1 MIASSRQNSRMYTH
15 TAENV
20 LNTVHT
26 AENVLNTVHTAENV
40 WNTVH
45 TAENVWNTVHT
56 AENVP
61 SGFKLKLLNFFFGLC
76 LYAGYW
82 AIFSIFRKCHLGNFE
97 QIMF

>member
-26 AENVLNTVHTAENV
+26 AENVL
-40 WNTVH
+40 NTVH

>member
-45 TAENVWNTVHT
+45 TAENV
-56 AENVP
+56 P

-82 AIFSIFRKCHLGNFE
+82 AIFSIFSKCHLGNFE

>member
-45 TAENVWNTVHT
+45 TAENV
-56 AENVP
+56 P
-61 SGFKLKLLNFFFGLC
+61 SGFKMFICKLLSYILNFQKMPPREF
-76 LYAGYW
+76 W
-82 AIFSIFRKCHLGNFE
+82 ANHVLRNCRNQVHS
-97 QIMF
+97 